1 METLETRRQRD
12 IRRCRDFYFQKPDAP
27 LVMREFGWYSLERWE
42 REGWIRKGEDVW
54 KTFDLDEPGN
64 YSVRELGWCE
74 AAFDPCFEVKILE
87 DRGEHEVVQDTAGR
101 HVLYF
106 KGKRDGFMPEY
117 LDHPVKDQK
126 TWEEQVKWR
135 LDPKSPHRFD
145 HFEKIKPE
153 ILQAVGEGKIITE
166 QSIGGYMYL
175 RSLMGPE
182 KLLYAFY
189 DMPEL
194 IHDCMQTWLALADSV
209 IAEHQKYFDIDELF
223 IAEDICYNVSSLTSH
238 DMMREFLFPYYQQLI
253 AGIRSRQKDKTRKL
267 FIQVDTDGAA
277 HTVIDVYKEI
287 GVNFMSPFEVA
298 SGNDVVELR
307 KKYPDLLMT
316 GGFDKRIL
324 AKGKEAID
332 REVDRI
338 MPFMKKYG
346 GYIPTCDHGV
356 PEEVSF
362 ENYLHFRNRLKE
374 FS

>member
-1 METLETRRQRD
+1 M
-12 IRRCRDFYFQKPDAP
+12 
-27 LVMREFGWYSLERWE
+27 
-42 REGWIRKGEDVW
+42 
-54 KTFDLDEPGN
+54 
-64 YSVRELGWCE
+64 
-74 AAFDPCFEVKILE
+74 
-87 DRGEHEVVQDTAGR
+87 
-101 HVLYF
+101 
-106 KGKRDGFMPEY
+106 
-117 LDHPVKDQK
+117 
-126 TWEEQVKWR
+126 
-135 LDPKSPHRFD
+135 
-145 HFEKIKPE
+145 
-153 ILQAVGEGKIITE
+153 
-166 QSIGGYMYL
+166 
-175 RSLMGPE
+175 
-182 KLLYAFY
+182 
-189 DMPEL
+189 
-194 IHDCMQTWLALADSV
+194 
-209 IAEHQKYFDIDELF
+209 IAEHQKYFDVDELF
-223 IAEDICYNVSSLTSH
+223 IAEDICYNVSSLISH

-307 KKYPDLLMT
+307 KRYPDLLMT

-362 ENYLHFRNRLKE
+362 ENYLHFRKRLKE
-374 FS
+374 FSE

>member
-1 METLETRRQRD
+1 MLFQHLFQVSFK
-12 IRRCRDFYFQKPDAP
+12 IRLSYIFRPGVLKAP
-27 LVMREFGWYSLERWE
+27 GLKKVFGSLN
-42 REGWIRKGEDVW
+42 V
-54 KTFDLDEPGN
+54 T
-64 YSVRELGWCE
+64 
-74 AAFDPCFEVKILE
+74 AALTKI
-87 DRGEHEVVQDTAGR
+87 G
-101 HVLYF
+101 
-106 KGKRDGFMPEY
+106 
-117 LDHPVKDQK
+117 
-126 TWEEQVKWR
+126 
-135 LDPKSPHRFD
+135 
-145 HFEKIKPE
+145 
-153 ILQAVGEGKIITE
+153 E
-166 QSIGGYMYL
+166 QSVGGYMYL

-209 IAEHQKYFDIDELF
+209 IAEHQKYFDVDELF
-223 IAEDICYNVSSLTSH
+223 IAEDICYNVSSLISH

-298 SGNDVVELR
+298 AGNDVVELR

-324 AKGKEAID
+324 AEGKEAID

-374 FS
+374 FAE